1 MPPRPKVTAN
11 KAPRASGTKPKPTK
25 PAPSKQPAKQP
36 PSRAT
41 QGSGFGASLL
51 NAGVQLGTAGIA
63 ARAAQ
68 DTLDKL
74 TQNPM
79 LLAAV
84 AGVALVVLLH

>member
-11 KAPRASGTKPKPTK
+11 KAPRAPAPKPKPTQR
-25 PAPSKQPAKQP
+25 PPAKKTP

-41 QGSGFGASLL
+41 QGTGFGSSLL
-51 NAGVQLGTAGIA
+51 NAGVQIGTASIA
-63 ARAAQ
+63 AKAAQ

-74 TQNPM
+74 TENPM

-84 AGVALVVLLH
+84 AGVAVIFLLR

>member
-1 MPPRPKVTAN
+1 MPKAPKVTAN
-11 KAPRASGTKPKPTK
+11 KAPRAPTAKPKPGGSTK
-25 PAPSKQPAKQP
+25 RP
-36 PSRAT
+36 PPNRAT
-41 QGSGFGASLL
+41 QGSGFGSNLL

-63 ARAAQ
+63 AKAAQ

-84 AGVALVVLLH
+84 AGVAILFLLK

>member
-11 KAPRASGTKPKPTK
+11 KAPRAPAAKPKPTQR
-25 PAPSKQPAKQP
+25 PPAKKNP

-41 QGSGFGASLL
+41 QGSGFGSSLL
-51 NAGVQLGTAGIA
+51 NAGVQIGTASIA
-63 ARAAQ
+63 AKAAQ

-84 AGVALVVLLH
+84 AGVAVIFLLK

>member
-11 KAPRASGTKPKPTK
+11 KAPRASGTKPRPTTTK
-25 PAPSKQPAKQP
+25 PAPAKKP

-51 NAGVQLGTAGIA
+51 TAGVQLGTASIA
-63 ARAAQ
+63 AKAAQ

-84 AGVALVVLLH
+84 AGVALVVLLR

>member
-1 MPPRPKVTAN
+1 MPARPKVTAN
-11 KAPRASGTKPKPTK
+11 KAPRTPAAKPKPTK
-25 PAPSKQPAKQP
+25 GNAPAKRPP

-41 QGSGFGASLL
+41 QGNGFGPSLL

-63 ARAAQ
+63 AKAAQ

-74 TQNPM
+74 TQNPL

-84 AGVALVVLLH
+84 AGVVLVMLLK